1 MVRDGHE
8 SKRII
13 EKRRTRAELSSK
25 LKEKTMGYRIE
36 KDFLGEK
43 QIPVDA
49 YYGVQTLRGKEN
61 FFISNVPVSREPYF
75 VKALG
80 YVKKAAAMANR
91 DLGVLDPK
99 VANAIMGACDRLIAG
114 EMLDQFITDF
124 IQGGAGTSVNM
135 NANEVIANLALES
148 LGHKKGEYQYVN
160 PNDHVNYGQSTN
172 DVYPTALRL
181 ALILRLGSYVTS
193 LRGLQDAF
201 FTKGKEFERILKMG
215 RTHLQDAVPMS
226 LGSEFH
232 GWGTTMGE
240 EVQRIAEVRELL
252 KEINLGAT
260 AIGTTVTAHPGY
272 PPLATKYLSDLTGFK
287 FILAG
292 DLIEATSD
300 TGAYVLLS
308 GVLKRTSAKL
318 TKICNDIRMLAS
330 GPRCGFN
337 EINLPQ
343 MQPGSSIMPGKVN
356 PVIPEVVN
364 QTGFLVIGLD
374 LTVTLAASAGQL
386 QLNVMEPVITFAL
399 FTSIAT
405 MEHAVDSL
413 RIHCIDGIKANAEH
427 TRNMVLNSLGI
438 VTVLKPSLG
447 YKQCAEIAREGYETG
462 KSLHD
467 IVVKERKLLTE
478 EKWDEVFSFE
488 NLISPKF
495 EQ

>member
-1 MVRDGHE
+1 M
-8 SKRII
+8 SY
-13 EKRRTRAELSSK
+13 RT
-25 LKEKTMGYRIE
+25 E

-43 QIPVDA
+43 QLPDNA

-61 FFISNVPVSREPYF
+61 FHITGIPMSTEPSF
-75 VKALG
+75 VKAFG
-80 YVKKAAAMANR
+80 YVKKAAALANR
-91 DLGVLDPK
+91 DLGVLDPT
-99 VANAIMGACDRLIAG
+99 VANAIASACERLIAG
-114 EMLDQFITDF
+114 EMADQFVTDF
-124 IQGGAGTSVNM
+124 IQGGAGTSTNM
-135 NANEVIANLALES
+135 NANEVIANLALEQ

-160 PNDHVNYGQSTN
+160 PNDHVNFGQSTN
-172 DVYPTALRL
+172 DVYPTAFRL
-181 ALILRLGSYVTS
+181 ALILRLESYMDA
-193 LRGLQDAF
+193 LGRLQAAF
-201 FTKGKEFERILKMG
+201 FAKSREFDKVMKMG

-226 LGSEFH
+226 LGQEFH
-232 GWGTTMGE
+232 GWGTTIGE
-240 EVQRIAEVRELL
+240 EVQRIAEVRQFLH
-252 KEINLGAT
+252 EINLGAT
-260 AIGTTVTAHPGY
+260 AIGATVTAAPGY
-272 PPLATKYLSDLTGFK
+272 PKLATHYLSELTGLT

-318 TKICNDIRMLAS
+318 TKICNDIRLLAS

-405 MEHAVDSL
+405 MENAVNSL
-413 RIHCIDGIKANAEH
+413 NVNCIQGITANAEH
-427 TRNMVLNSLGI
+427 AKDMVLNSLGI
-438 VTVLKPSLG
+438 ITVLKPTLG

-462 KSLHD
+462 KPLHQ
-467 IVVKERKLLTE
+467 IVVIERQLMTQQR
-478 EKWDEVFSFE
+478 WDEVFSFE

>member
-1 MVRDGHE
+1 MDMKVKGK
-8 SKRII
+8 SVP
-13 EKRRTRAELSSK
+13 
-25 LKEKTMGYRIE
+25 KETNAGFRIE

-43 QIPVDA
+43 KIPADA
-49 YYGVQTLRGKEN
+49 YYGVQTMRGKEN
-61 FFISNVPVSREPYF
+61 FHITGIPMSLEPNF
-75 VKALG
+75 VKAFG

-91 DLGVLDPK
+91 DLGVVDKK
-99 VANAIMGACDRLIAG
+99 VAEAIIKACDRLIAG
-114 EMLDQFITDF
+114 EFRDQFVTDF
-124 IQGGAGTSVNM
+124 IQGGAGTSTNM
-135 NANEVIANLALES
+135 NANEVIANIALES
-148 LGHKKGEYQYVN
+148 LGEKKGNYAVVN
-160 PNDHVNYGQSTN
+160 PNDHVNFGQSTN
-172 DVYPTALRL
+172 DIYPTAFRLALVLRL
-181 ALILRLGSYVTS
+181 ATYMEALTA
-193 LRGLQDAF
+193 LQKSF
-201 FTKGKEFERILKMG
+201 FKKAKEFDKVLKMG

-226 LGSEFH
+226 LGAEFN
-232 GWGTTMGE
+232 GWGTTIGE
-240 EVQRIAEVRELL
+240 EVQRLAEVRQLL
-252 KEINLGAT
+252 LEINLGAT
-260 AIGTTVTAHPGY
+260 AIGTTVTAAPGY
-272 PPLATKYLSDLTGFK
+272 PELATDYLSKVTGFK

-292 DLIEATSD
+292 DLVEATSD

-405 MEHAVDSL
+405 MENAVNSL
-413 RIHCIDGIKANAEH
+413 RTNCIDGITANAER
-427 TRNMVLNSLGI
+427 TRDMVLNSLGI

-467 IVVKERKLLTE
+467 IVVKEKKLLTQK
-478 EKWDEVFSFE
+478 KWDEVFSFE
-488 NLISPKF
+488 NLINPKF

>member
-1 MVRDGHE
+1 M
-8 SKRII
+8 
-13 EKRRTRAELSSK
+13 A
-25 LKEKTMGYRIE
+25 YRIE

-43 QIPVDA
+43 QVPEDA
-49 YYGVQTLRGKEN
+49 YYGVQTVRGKEN
-61 FFISNVPVSREPYF
+61 FHITGLSISAEPFFI
-75 VKALG
+75 KAFG

-91 DLGVLDPK
+91 DLGVLDRK
-99 VANAIMGACDRLIAG
+99 IAEAIIRACDRVIAG
-114 EMLDQFITDF
+114 DMNDQFVTDF
-124 IQGGAGTSVNM
+124 IQGGAGTSTNM

-160 PNDHVNYGQSTN
+160 PNDHVNFGQSTN

-181 ALILRLGSYVTS
+181 ALILRLGSYMEA
-193 LRGLQDAF
+193 LRKLQSAF
-201 FTKGKEFERILKMG
+201 FAKGKEFERVLKMG

-226 LGSEFH
+226 LGQEFH
-232 GWGTTMGE
+232 GWGTTIGE
-240 EVQRIAEVRELL
+240 EVERIAEVRQFLH
-252 KEINLGAT
+252 EINLGAT
-260 AIGTTVTAHPGY
+260 AIGTTVTAAPGY
-272 PPLATKYLSDLTGFK
+272 PELATKYLSELTGNK

-308 GVLKRTSAKL
+308 GVLKRTSSKL

-364 QTGFLVIGLD
+364 QTSFLVIGLD

-386 QLNVMEPVITFAL
+386 QLNVMEPVITYAL
-399 FTSIAT
+399 FKSIST
-405 MEHAVDSL
+405 MENAVNSL
-413 RIHCIDGIKANAEH
+413 RVNCVQGITANVEH
-427 TRNMVLNSLGI
+427 SRDVVLNSLGI

-447 YKQCAEIAREGYETG
+447 YKQCAELAREGYETG

-467 IVVKERKLLTE
+467 IVVKEKRLLSQQ
-478 EKWDEVFSFE
+478 KWDEIFSFE
-488 NLISPKF
+488 NLINPKF

>member
-1 MVRDGHE
+1 M
-8 SKRII
+8 S
-13 EKRRTRAELSSK
+13 
-25 LKEKTMGYRIE
+25 RIE
-36 KDFLGEK
+36 KDFLGTKE
-43 QIPVDA
+43 IPDEA

-61 FFISNVPVSREPYF
+61 FHITGIPMSAEPFF
-75 VKALG
+75 VKAFG
-80 YVKKAAAMANR
+80 YVKKAAALANR
-91 DLGVLDPK
+91 DLGTLDPRI
-99 VANAIMGACDRLIAG
+99 ANAIVGACDRLIAG
-114 EMLDQFITDF
+114 DMRDQFVTDF
-124 IQGGAGTSVNM
+124 IQGGAGTSTNM

-148 LGHKKGEYQYVN
+148 LGHKKGDYAVVN
-160 PNDHVNYGQSTN
+160 PNDHVNFGQSTN
-172 DVYPTALRL
+172 DVYPTAFRL
-181 ALILRLGSYVTS
+181 ALILRLTAYMDS
-193 LRGLQDAF
+193 LSRLQDAF
-201 FTKGKEFERILKMG
+201 YAKGKEFDRVLKMG

-226 LGSEFH
+226 LGQEFH
-232 GWGTTMGE
+232 GWGTTIGE
-240 EVQRIAEVRELL
+240 EVHRIAEVRALL
-252 KEINLGAT
+252 HEINLGAT

-272 PPLATKYLSDLTGFK
+272 PELATRYLSEITGTK

-318 TKICNDIRMLAS
+318 TKICNDIRLLAS

-356 PVIPEVVN
+356 PVMPEVVN
-364 QTGFLVIGLD
+364 QVGFLVIGLD

-399 FTSIAT
+399 FTSISA
-405 MEHAVDSL
+405 MENAVDTL
-413 RIHCIDGIKANAEH
+413 RVHCVNGITANAER
-427 TRNMVLNSLGI
+427 TREMVMNSLGI
-438 VTVLKPSLG
+438 VTLLKPVLG
-447 YKQCAEIAREGYETG
+447 YKQCAELAREGYETG

-467 IVVKERKLLTE
+467 IVVGDRKLLTQ
-478 EKWDEVFSFE
+478 EKWDEVFSFD

>member
-1 MVRDGHE
+1 
-8 SKRII
+8 
-13 EKRRTRAELSSK
+13 
-25 LKEKTMGYRIE
+25 MGYRIE

-43 QIPVDA
+43 QIPDDA

-61 FFISNVPVSREPYF
+61 FHITGIPMSLEPNF
-75 VKALG
+75 VKAFG
-80 YVKKAAAMANR
+80 YAKKAAALANR
-91 DLGVLDPK
+91 DLGVLDAK
-99 VANAIMGACDRLIAG
+99 VADAIAKACDKLIAG
-114 EMLDQFITDF
+114 EMRDQFVTDF
-124 IQGGAGTSVNM
+124 IQGGAGTSTNM

-148 LGHKKGEYQYVN
+148 LGHKKGEYQHVN

-172 DVYPTALRL
+172 DMYPTAFRL
-181 ALILRLGSYVTS
+181 ALIMRLESYMAS
-193 LRGLQDAF
+193 LTALQEAF
-201 FTKGKEFERILKMG
+201 FAKGREFGKVLKMG

-226 LGSEFH
+226 LGQEFH
-232 GWGTTMGE
+232 GWGTTIGE
-240 EVQRIAEVRELL
+240 EVQRIAEVRQFLH
-252 KEINLGAT
+252 EINLGAT
-260 AIGTTVTAHPGY
+260 AIGTTVTAAPGY
-272 PPLATKYLSDLTGFK
+272 PELATKYLSELTGRK
-287 FILAG
+287 FIR

-308 GVLKRTSAKL
+308 GVLKRTSSKL
-318 TKICNDIRMLAS
+318 TKICNDLRLLAS

-364 QTGFLVIGLD
+364 QVGFLVIGLD

-405 MEHAVDSL
+405 MENAVTSL
-413 RIHCIDGIKANAEH
+413 RVNCVQGITANAER
-427 TRNMVLNSLGI
+427 TRDMVLNSLGI

-447 YKQCAEIAREGYETG
+447 YKQCAELAREGYETG

-467 IVVKERKLLTE
+467 IVVKEKKLLTQ